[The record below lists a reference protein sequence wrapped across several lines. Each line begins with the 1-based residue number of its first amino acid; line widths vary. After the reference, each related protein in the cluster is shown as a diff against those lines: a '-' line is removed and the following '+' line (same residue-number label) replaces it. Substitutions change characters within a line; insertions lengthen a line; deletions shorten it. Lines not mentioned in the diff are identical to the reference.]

1 MVYHYSNCRVN
12 NFGRGDTQIFLP
24 KKGCHINMKRNYF
37 EQLIR
42 EAVAALPEHGKKA
55 MDNVSFV
62 VEKEARRKKRKE
74 IGIKVNEV
82 LLGLY
87 EGVPKT
93 NRENYFGVLP
103 DKITIFQQPIEELA
117 GRDEKK
123 LKKLIYEVVWHEVGH
138 HLGFDEKE
146 IRALETKKR
155 KGKIKTTC

>member
-1 MVYHYSNCRVN
+1 MQQN
-12 NFGRGDTQIFLP
+12 NFE
-24 KKGCHINMKRNYF
+24 HI
-37 EQLIR
+37 IS
-42 EAVAALPEHGKKA
+42 AAISALPEHGRKA
-55 MDNVSFV
+55 MDNVAFT
-62 VEKEARRKKRKE
+62 VEKEARRKKAKE
-74 IGIKVNEV
+74 IGIQVNEV

-93 NRENYFGVLP
+93 KRGANYFGVLP

-123 LKKLIYEVVWHEVGH
+123 LKKLIYEVVWHEAGH

-155 KGKIKTTC
+155 KR

>member
-1 MVYHYSNCRVN
+1 MKKN
-12 NFGRGDTQIFLP
+12 N
-24 KKGCHINMKRNYF
+24 F

-42 EAVAALPEHGKKA
+42 EVISALPEHGRKA
-55 MDNVSFV
+55 MDNVAFT
-62 VEKEARRKKRKE
+62 VEREARRPSASSGQNKNAKE
-74 IGIKVNEV
+74 IGIQMNEV

-93 NRENYFGVLP
+93 KRGVNYFGVLP

-138 HLGFDEKE
+138 HLGLDEQE

-155 KGKIKTTC
+155 KR

>member
-1 MVYHYSNCRVN
+1 MKKN
-12 NFGRGDTQIFLP
+12 N
-24 KKGCHINMKRNYF
+24 F
-37 EQLIR
+37 EQLIS
-42 EAVAALPEHGKKA
+42 EAISALPKHGRKA
-55 MDNVSFV
+55 MDNVAFT
-62 VEKEARRKKRKE
+62 VEKEARRKKAKE
-74 IGIKVNEV
+74 IGIQVNEV

-93 NRENYFGVLP
+93 KRGANYFGVLP

-146 IRALETKKR
+146 IHALETKKR
-155 KGKIKTTC
+155 KR

>member
-1 MVYHYSNCRVN
+1 MKKN
-12 NFGRGDTQIFLP
+12 N
-24 KKGCHINMKRNYF
+24 F

-42 EAVAALPEHGKKA
+42 EVISALPEHGRKA
-55 MDNVSFV
+55 MDNVAFT
-62 VEKEARRKKRKE
+62 VEREARRPSASSGQNKNAKE
-74 IGIKVNEV
+74 IGIQMNEV

-93 NRENYFGVLP
+93 KRGVNYFGVLP

-146 IRALETKKR
+146 IRALEAKKQKR
-155 KGKIKTTC
+155 